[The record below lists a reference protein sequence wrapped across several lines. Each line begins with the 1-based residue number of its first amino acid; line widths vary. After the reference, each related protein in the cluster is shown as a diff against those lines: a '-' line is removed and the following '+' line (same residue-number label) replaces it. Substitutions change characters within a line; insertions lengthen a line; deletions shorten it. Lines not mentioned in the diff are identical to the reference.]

1 MMIHSQTSKGTLAAQ
16 RDRTR
21 YAWLHY
27 TGEYAYPDEIRNY
40 LHKQW
45 QRESDEM
52 FTERIKWA
60 DPSMHLS
67 TVIDEL
73 VGMVFANEG
82 EASRQWVGESAN
94 GLGDPSQVGSPS
106 YQLTVD
112 ADGRQ
117 TNWTTFWKEVAIEMT
132 AMRRTWVL
140 VDGVKMDGGAKVGEA
155 TVHHIK
161 PWNVL
166 ETVYDERGN
175 IKEAVI
181 RVLQPRTKIG
191 EEPATA
197 YIHLTLDGWAKYKEF
212 SGGQLTGALDQGD
225 YTFYDDARKMKRCV
239 PLFPCDLPLEREV
252 GYSLAR
258 KVNSIFNMESVRD
271 FAVRNITFN
280 FLRIIGDD
288 TEFNRKVEQLRA
300 GTNVLQQNPNY
311 SAQDDFISMDTG
323 MVSASSEVLKS
334 KIEAFYKAAF
344 KEYNDAAAV
353 RTATEIIQKTASS
366 LNAFLLLLTGALDE
380 SENQALRLITQI
392 YNPQTPDVWADTYV
406 HRSIDFVPQDI
417 ETTINGL
424 IKRYYGENTVVP
436 TSPEIRAQVLEQ
448 IYRMDNLTVERDEI
462 DQLSGEAQS
471 NFTAQV

>member
-1 MMIHSQTSKGTLAAQ
+1 MMPSTPRLTGTLAAQ

-60 DPSMHLS
+60 DPAMHLS

-82 EASRQWVGESAN
+82 EASRQWVGEGVN
-94 GLGDPSQVGSPS
+94 GLGDPNVVGSPS

-132 AMRRTWVL
+132 VMRRTWVL

-161 PWNVL
+161 PWNVMEVL
-166 ETVYDERGN
+166 YDSRGN
-175 IKEAVI
+175 VNEAII
-181 RVLQPRTKIG
+181 RVAEPRTQIG
-191 EEPATA
+191 QKQEDS
-197 YIHLTLDGWAKYKEF
+197 YIHLTIDGWVKYKEYSKGEL
-212 SGGQLTGALDQGD
+212 SGVLDAGD
-225 YTFYDDARKMKRCV
+225 YIFYDDSRQMRRAI

-280 FLRIIGDD
+280 FLRIIGSDD
-288 TEFNRKVEQLRA
+288 EFNAKVNQLRA

-311 SAQDDFISMDTG
+311 GAQDDFITMDTG
-323 MVSASSEVLKS
+323 MVSASSEVLNA

-344 KEYNDAAAV
+344 KEYNDAAGV
-353 RTATEIIQKTASS
+353 KTATEIIQKSASS
-366 LNAFLLLLTGALDE
+366 LNAFLTLLTGALDE
-380 SENQALRLITQI
+380 AENQALRLLTQI
-392 YNPQTPDVWADTYV
+392 YNPNNTAVWADTYV
-406 HRSIDFVPQDI
+406 HRSIDFVGQDI

-424 IKRYYGENTVVP
+424 LTRYFGNGATVP
-436 TSPEIRAQVLEQ
+436 TDPEIRAQVLEQ
-448 IYRMDNLTVERDEI
+448 IYRLDNLTVERDQI
-462 DQLSGEAQS
+462 EAL
-471 NFTAQV
+471 AQVDNL